1 MTAVPIITQPAEQQG
16 GRSNPY
22 LLMPITLFFALL
34 AFAVLRS
41 PNLMTSAGIGA
52 AIIVVTPLILATYAL
67 MASAISGRGTVDL
80 SIGPL
85 IGFVNVTLIQLQ
97 AAGVLEN
104 PIVVFL
110 YAMAAGAL
118 YQLIFALIV
127 IYVRVQ
133 PIIVSLSG
141 YLSLTGINLVILPRP
156 GGMAPAFMADWGYG
170 TSIFSPI
177 LVILLI
183 ATAAWLLFTTTAFY
197 THLRLM
203 GSDERAAYT
212 SGVPITTVRIGAH
225 LISGC
230 FAGLAAICFTA
241 LISSGDP
248 SQGTTYTLIAVT
260 ALVLGGASLAGG
272 RGGVFGSALGAIN
285 LYLITFCLSTFN
297 FGAVQSFVTN
307 LAYGTILVVSLLLTL
322 LIPVIQRY
330 IRNFSP
336 LLYFVALAVVVLGII
351 LHATFDYAALGEAAA
366 VLPGPLQ
373 MQAALVGPL
382 EIGALDVETA
392 GLRAAAGPL
401 VLGAVL
407 LIIFAVF
414 LRVALGQSDRSTIA
428 PAIVVVVA
436 MLVLAGA
443 WGLRQGVVAADVEA
457 TP

>member
-1 MTAVPIITQPAEQQG
+1 MTALPMATPQSEQQG

-67 MASAISGRGTVDL
+67 MASSISGRGTVDL

-127 IYVRVQ
+127 IFVRVQ

-141 YLSLTGINLVILPRP
+141 YLALTGINLVILPRP
-156 GGMAPAFMADWGYG
+156 GGMAPAFMAEWGYG
-170 TSIFSPI
+170 TSIISPI

-248 SQGTTYTLIAVT
+248 SQGTTYTLLAVT

-307 LAYGTILVVSLLLTL
+307 LAYGTILVLSLLLTL

-351 LHATFDYAALGEAAA
+351 LHATFDYAALGEVGAM
-366 VLPGPLQ
+366 LPGPLQ
-373 MQAALVGPL
+373 MQVALTSPL
-382 EIGALDVETA
+382 EIGAVSPETA
-392 GLRAAAGPL
+392 ALRAAAGPL

-407 LIIFAVF
+407 LIVIAVF
-414 LRVALGQSDRSTIA
+414 LRLAFGQSDRAKIA
-428 PAIVVVVA
+428 PAIVVVMA

-443 WGLRQGVVAADVEA
+443 WGIRQGVTPPYVEA
-457 TP
+457 AP